1 MDAAGAQRTADP
13 RRPLLRRQ
21 GQLLAVAE
29 LTGRVRV
36 TGHGYNQRILMR
48 AAGVLCGC
56 VLAVCVPASASAQ
69 DRASRPT
76 MTAVPVPAGA
86 SVRIDGVLDEPV
98 WRTAQPATGFL
109 QRDPDN
115 GAPATERTEVRVVF
129 ESDRLIVGATLFDS
143 EPDRLLGNQLQ
154 RDQSFSADDRFI
166 VTLDTFADGRGGYVF
181 QTNPVGA
188 QADAL
193 IVPSTNTSDDAIVDF
208 GAGLNE
214 SWDGIW
220 IARVRRTADSW
231 TVEMEIPFGTLN
243 FDPRLEAWGIN
254 FQRTVRRKAEDSVWS
269 GHLRNEGVAH
279 MASAGRIDGLSG
291 LSQGL
296 GLDLKPYV
304 VGNLSS
310 APGRGHPARV
320 ATGDAGFDVFYSV
333 TPALRGNLSI
343 KTDFAETEV
352 DDQQVNLTRFPQF
365 YQEKRD
371 FFLQGASYFDFAR
384 EIGNQVTP
392 FFSRRIGLDGLGV
405 PQPIEVGAKLTGQ
418 IGAFD
423 VGVLQ
428 VRTADTAGQIGTD
441 FSASRVRR
449 RLGQESYV
457 GALYTRRADRVSGGR
472 DLLTAGV
479 DFALRTTVLGRKT
492 LEWSGWY
499 LYTTNPFDT
508 GENIGRG
515 MRVAFPNDPFYFDMS
530 YRELQDNYSPAV
542 GFVQRNGFRR
552 YNPEV
557 GYTWR
562 FRDHPWIRS
571 IQQEVDW
578 QFLHDKHNRL
588 LSQDVAIRPLTMV
601 LNDGSQ
607 LAYEAEVTYE
617 RLEEDFEIDDGVV
630 LPAGQVYRFTRHQID
645 GSTADRYVVAVGG
658 AMVFGDFFSGRRQD
672 YEIDISVRPRT
683 GVALSA
689 ALERSVLT
697 LAEGSFETNL
707 VRATANTQFSPWMS
721 VVNTIQYDDVSR
733 LLGWQLRFRWI
744 QRPGNDLF
752 FVYTHNWRELESGH
766 GRRFGTL
773 DNRAATKVVYTRRF

>member
-1 MDAAGAQRTADP
+1 
-13 RRPLLRRQ
+13 
-21 GQLLAVAE
+21 
-29 LTGRVRV
+29 
-36 TGHGYNQRILMR
+36 
-48 AAGVLCGC
+48 
-56 VLAVCVPASASAQ
+56 VLAACVPATALAQ

-98 WRTAQPATGFL
+98 WQVAVPAGDFV
-109 QRDPDN
+109 QRDPDS
-115 GAPATERTEVRVVF
+115 GAPATERTEVRVLF
-129 ESDRLIVGATLFDS
+129 ESDRLIIGAFLFDS

-188 QADAL
+188 QADGL
-193 IVPSTNTSDDAIVDF
+193 IVPSTNTSDDATVEF

-220 IARVRRTADSW
+220 IARVRRTPDGW

-243 FDPRLEAWGIN
+243 FDPRLAAWGIN
-254 FQRTVRRKAEDSVWS
+254 FQRTVRRKAEHSVWS

-279 MASAGRIDGLSG
+279 MASAGRVDGLSG
-291 LSQGL
+291 LSQGI
-296 GLDLKPYV
+296 GLDLKPYL
-304 VGNLSS
+304 VGTVSS
-310 APGRGHPARV
+310 APGRGRAGRD
-320 ATGDAGFDVFYSV
+320 ATGDAGLDLFYSL
-333 TPALRGNLSI
+333 TPALRANLSI

-365 YQEKRD
+365 YEEKRD

-392 FFSRRIGLDGLGV
+392 FFSRRIGLDGRGV
-405 PQPIEVGAKLTGQ
+405 PQPIDVGAKLTGQ
-418 IGAFD
+418 VGAFD

-428 VRTADTAGQIGTD
+428 VRTASTPGQVGTH
-441 FSASRVRR
+441 FTASRVRR

-457 GALYTRRADRVSGGR
+457 GVLYTRRADRVSSGQN
-472 DLLTAGV
+472 LHTAGV
-479 DFALRTTVLGRKT
+479 DFALRTTVLGSKT

-508 GENIGRG
+508 NENIGRG
-515 MRVAFPNDPFYFDMS
+515 TRVAFPNDPFYFDMS
-530 YRELQDNYSPAV
+530 YRELQDHYSPAV

-562 FRDHPWIRS
+562 LSDHPWIRS

-578 QFLHDKHNRL
+578 QFLHDKRNRL

-601 LNDGSQ
+601 LNDGSR

-630 LPAGQVYRFTRHQID
+630 LPTGQVYRFTRHQID
-645 GSTADRYVVAVGG
+645 GSMADRYVVSVGG
-658 AMVFGDFFSGRRQD
+658 TLAFGDFFSGRRQD
-672 YEIDISVRPRT
+672 YAIDVSVRPRT

-689 ALERSVLT
+689 EFERSVLT

-707 VRATANTQFSPWMS
+707 IRATASTQFSPWLS
-721 VVNTIQYDDVSR
+721 LQNRLQYDDVSR

-744 QRPGNDLF
+744 QRPGNDVF
-752 FVYTHNWRELESGH
+752 FVYTHNWREIEADGH
-766 GRRFGTL
+766 RRFGTF
-773 DNRAATKVVYTRRF
+773 DSRAAAKVVYTRRF